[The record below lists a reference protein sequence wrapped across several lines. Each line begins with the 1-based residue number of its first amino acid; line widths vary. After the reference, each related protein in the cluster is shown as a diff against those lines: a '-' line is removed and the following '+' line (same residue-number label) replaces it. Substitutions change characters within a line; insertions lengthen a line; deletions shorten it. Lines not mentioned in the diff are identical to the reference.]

1 MSFYLLRS
9 CQNSAAFELKPRQA
23 AKLDLQRALEW
34 LRQRKFHKVVD
45 AGVMLIVE
53 RECMVNLYPS
63 GRMLLRTSD
72 EQLAEKLA
80 AEVGLLLNGAA

>member
-1 MSFYLLRS
+1 MSFYLLRP

-23 AKLDLQRALEW
+23 AKLNLQRALEW

>member
-1 MSFYLLRS
+1 MSFYLLRP
-9 CQNSAAFELKPRQA
+9 CQGSAAFELKPRQT

-34 LRQRKFHKVVD
+34 LRQRKFRKVVD
-45 AGVMLIVE
+45 AGVMVIVE

>member
-1 MSFYLLRS
+1 VSFYLLRPCDS
-9 CQNSAAFELKPRQA
+9 SAAFELKPRKA

-34 LRQRKFHKVVD
+34 LRKREFREVVD
-45 AGVMLIVE
+45 AGVMVIVE

-72 EQLAEKLA
+72 KKLAEKLA
-80 AEVGLLLNGAA
+80 AEVGLLLNGAT

>member
-1 MSFYLLRS
+1 MSFYLLRP

-34 LRQRKFHKVVD
+34 LRQRKFHEVVD

>member
-1 MSFYLLRS
+1 MSFYLLRP
-9 CQNSAAFELKPRQA
+9 CQNSTAFELKPRQA

-34 LRQRKFHKVVD
+34 LRQRKFRKVVD
-45 AGVMLIVE
+45 AGVMVIVE

>member
-1 MSFYLLRS
+1 MSFYLLRP

-53 RECMVNLYPS
+53 R
-63 GRMLLRTSD
+63 
-72 EQLAEKLA
+72 
-80 AEVGLLLNGAA
+80 

>member
-1 MSFYLLRS
+1 
-9 CQNSAAFELKPRQA
+9 
-23 AKLDLQRALEW
+23 
-34 LRQRKFHKVVD
+34 
-45 AGVMLIVE
+45 MLIVE

-72 EQLAEKLA
+72 KKLAEKLA

>member
-1 MSFYLLRS
+1 MSFYLLRP

-63 GRMLLRTSD
+63 GRILLRTSN

>member
-1 MSFYLLRS
+1 MSFYLLRP
-9 CQNSAAFELKPRQA
+9 CDNSAAFELKPRKV

-34 LRQRKFHKVVD
+34 LRQRKFREVVD
-45 AGVMLIVE
+45 AGVMVIVE

-72 EQLAEKLA
+72 EKLAEKLA

>member
-1 MSFYLLRS
+1 MSFYLLRP

-72 EQLAEKLA
+72 EQLAQNLA
-80 AEVGLLLNGAA
+80 AEVGLLLNKSA

>member
-1 MSFYLLRS
+1 MSFYLLRP
-9 CQNSAAFELKPRQA
+9 CQNSAAFELKPHQA

-34 LRQRKFHKVVD
+34 LRQREFREVVD

-63 GRMLLRTSD
+63 GRMLLRTSN
-72 EQLAEKLA
+72 EKLAEKLA
-80 AEVGLLLNGAA
+80 EEVGLLLNGAA

>member
-1 MSFYLLRS
+1 MTGVQT
-9 CQNSAAFELKPRQA
+9 C
-23 AKLDLQRALEW
+23 ALPIC
-34 LRQRKFHKVVD
+34 QRKFRKVVD
-45 AGVMLIVE
+45 AGVMVIVE

>member
-1 MSFYLLRS
+1 MSFYLLRPCDS
-9 CQNSAAFELKPRQA
+9 SAAFELKPRKA
-23 AKLDLQRALEW
+23 AKLDLQQALEW
-34 LRQRKFHKVVD
+34 LRARKFRKVVD
-45 AGVMLIVE
+45 AGVMVIVE

-72 EQLAEKLA
+72 EKLAEKLA